1 MTHQYL
7 SGLVLDGRRVVVVG
21 GGGVAQR
28 RLPRLLESGARI
40 DLVSPSI
47 TPTIEGLLGN
57 PSLTWIQRGYQ
68 AGDLDGAWYVVV
80 ATDDDAVNDQVSAEA
95 EERRIFCVRSDDRSR
110 ATAWTPASG
119 QHGNITIGVLGGG
132 DHRRSAAVRDSILEG
147 LRTGEL
153 AARDTRRDTGP
164 DTGRRPGV
172 YLVGG
177 GPGDPDLITVRG
189 RRLLAEADVV
199 VADRLAPQQLLDEL
213 HPDVE
218 LFDAAKLPRGRAAQ
232 QEEINRILVDRG
244 RQGKVVV
251 RLKGGDPYVFGR
263 GFEEAIACA
272 AAGVPWT
279 VVPGIT
285 SSISVPAVSGI
296 PVTHRGVTHEF
307 TVVSGHIPP
316 SHPDSLVNW
325 DALAQLHGTLV
336 LLMAVENLPA
346 ITSRLIEAG
355 RPADTPAAAIAD
367 GTLPSQQ
374 MVTSDLAGIA
384 DAMKE
389 QGVGAPAIVV
399 IGNVVDVAAQL
410 MAGPAGSGRSP
421 AAAGA
426 AGPAGA
432 AGAAGPEGA
441 AGAAG
446 PAGAAGAAGAAG
458 PAGAGGVGAG

>member
-1 MTHQYL
+1 VTSQYL
-7 SGLVLDGRRVVVVG
+7 SGLVLEGRRVVVVG

-28 RLPRLLESGARI
+28 RLPRLLESGAHI
-40 DLVSPSI
+40 DLISPSI
-47 TPTIEGLLGN
+47 TPTIEGLLSN
-57 PSLTWIQRGYQ
+57 TSLNWTERGYQ
-68 AGDLDGAWYVVV
+68 YGDLDGAWYVVV
-80 ATDDDAVNDQVSAEA
+80 ATDDTAVNDQVSQEA

-119 QHGNITIGVLGGG
+119 QHDNVTIGVLGGG
-132 DHRRSAAVRDSILEG
+132 DHRRSAAVRDAILEE

-153 AARDTRRDTGP
+153 GAREVEKRA
-164 DTGRRPGV
+164 GV

-263 GFEEAIACA
+263 GFEEALACA
-272 AAGVPWT
+272 EAGVPWT

-285 SSISVPAVSGI
+285 SSISVPAMSGI

-316 SHPDSLVNW
+316 SHPDSLINW
-325 DALAQLHGTLV
+325 DALAQLSGTLV

-346 ITSRLIEAG
+346 ITERLIAAG
-355 RPADTPAAAIAD
+355 RPGETPAAAIAD
-367 GTLPSQQ
+367 GTLPGQR

-384 DAMKE
+384 AAMQE
-389 QGVGAPAIVV
+389 NGVGAPAIVV
-399 IGNVVDVAAQL
+399 IGNVVEVAAQV
-410 MAGPAGSGRSP
+410 RS
-421 AAAGA
+421 AAVEAD
-426 AGPAGA
+426 
-432 AGAAGPEGA
+432 
-441 AGAAG
+441 
-446 PAGAAGAAGAAG
+446 
-458 PAGAGGVGAG
+458 GGIA

>member
-1 MTHQYL
+1 MTSQYL
-7 SGLVLDGRRVVVVG
+7 SGLVLEGRRVVVVG

-28 RLPRLLESGARI
+28 RLPRLLESGAHI
-40 DLVSPSI
+40 DLISPSS
-47 TPTIEGLLGN
+47 TPTIEGLLSN
-57 PSLTWIQRGYQ
+57 PSLNWIERGYQ
-68 AGDLDGAWYVVV
+68 YGDLDGAWYVVV
-80 ATDDDAVNDQVSAEA
+80 ATDDPAVNDQVSQEA

-119 QHGNITIGVLGGG
+119 QHDNVTIGVLGGG
-132 DHRRSAAVRDSILEG
+132 DHRRSAAVRDAILEE
-147 LRTGEL
+147 LRTGAL
-153 AARDTRRDTGP
+153 GARDVDKH
-164 DTGRRPGV
+164 PGV

-199 VADRLAPQQLLDEL
+199 VADRLAPQPLLDEL

-263 GFEEAIACA
+263 GFEEALACA
-272 AAGVPWT
+272 EAGVPWT

-285 SSISVPAVSGI
+285 SSISVPAMSGI

-316 SHPDSLVNW
+316 SHPDSLINW
-325 DALAQLHGTLV
+325 DALAQLSGTLV
-336 LLMAVENLPA
+336 LLMAVENLPVIA
-346 ITSRLIEAG
+346 ERLIAGG
-355 RPADTPAAAIAD
+355 RPGETPAAAIAD
-367 GTLPSQQ
+367 GTLPGQR

-384 DAMKE
+384 AAMKE
-389 QGVGAPAIVV
+389 NGVGAPAIVV
-399 IGNVVDVAAQL
+399 VGNVVEVAAQV
-410 MAGPAGSGRSP
+410 RS
-421 AAAGA
+421 AAEAD
-426 AGPAGA
+426 
-432 AGAAGPEGA
+432 
-441 AGAAG
+441 
-446 PAGAAGAAGAAG
+446 
-458 PAGAGGVGAG
+458 GGVA

>member
-1 MTHQYL
+1 VTSQYL

-47 TPTIEGLLGN
+47 TPTIEGLLAN
-57 PSLTWIQRGYQ
+57 PSLTWMERGYQ
-68 AGDLDGAWYVVV
+68 DGDLDGAWYVVV
-80 ATDDDAVNDQVSAEA
+80 ATDDLAVNDRVSAEA

-119 QHGNITIGVLGGG
+119 QHDNVTIGVLGGG
-132 DHRRSAAVRDSILEG
+132 DHRRSAAVRDAILEG

-153 AARDTRRDTGP
+153 GAREVEK
-164 DTGRRPGV
+164 RPGV

-199 VADRLAPQQLLDEL
+199 VADRLAPQPLLDEL
-213 HPDVE
+213 HPEVE

-263 GFEEAIACA
+263 GFEEALACA
-272 AAGVPWT
+272 EAGVPWT

-316 SHPDSLVNW
+316 SHPDSLINW

-346 ITSRLIEAG
+346 ITERLIAAG
-355 RPADTPAAAIAD
+355 RPATTPAAAIAD
-367 GTLPSQQ
+367 GTLPGQR

-384 DAMKE
+384 ATMAE
-389 QGVGAPAIVV
+389 AGVGAPAIVV
-399 IGNVVDVAAQL
+399 IGNVVDVAAQ
-410 MAGPAGSGRSP
+410 AR
-421 AAAGA
+421 
-426 AGPAGA
+426 
-432 AGAAGPEGA
+432 
-441 AGAAG
+441 
-446 PAGAAGAAGAAG
+446 
-458 PAGAGGVGAG
+458 

>member
-1 MTHQYL
+1 MTNQYL
-7 SGLVLDGRRVVVVG
+7 SGLVLEGRRVVVVG

-40 DLVSPSI
+40 DLISPAI

-57 PSLTWIQRGYQ
+57 PSLSWIERGYA

-80 ATDDDAVNDQVSAEA
+80 ATDDAAVNDQVSAEA

-119 QHGNITIGVLGGG
+119 QHDNVTIGVLGGG
-132 DHRRSAAVRDSILEG
+132 DHRRSAAVRDAILEG
-147 LRTGEL
+147 LRIGEL
-153 AARDTRRDTGP
+153 AARDVD
-164 DTGRRPGV
+164 RRPGV

-218 LFDAAKLPRGRAAQ
+218 LFDAAKLPRGRAAG

-244 RQGKVVV
+244 LQGKVVV

-263 GFEEAIACA
+263 GFEEALACA

-346 ITSRLIEAG
+346 IAARLIEAG
-355 RPADTPAAAIAD
+355 RPAGTPAAAIAD
-367 GTLPSQQ
+367 GTLPGQR

-384 DAMKE
+384 RAMADE
-389 QGVGAPAIVV
+389 GVGAPAIVV
-399 IGNVVDVAAQL
+399 IGNVVDVAAQGRTEPTPER
-410 MAGPAGSGRSP
+410 ASGGIEHEPTS
-421 AAAGA
+421 G
-426 AGPAGA
+426 
-432 AGAAGPEGA
+432 EGA
-441 AGAAG
+441 
-446 PAGAAGAAGAAG
+446 
-458 PAGAGGVGAG
+458 GVVGQG

>member
-1 MTHQYL
+1 MTSQYL
-7 SGLVLDGRRVVVVG
+7 SGLVLAGRRVVVVG

-28 RLPRLLESGARI
+28 RLPRLLESGALI

-57 PSLTWIQRGYQ
+57 PSLRWIERGYQ
-68 AGDLDGAWYVVV
+68 DGDLDGAWYVVV
-80 ATDDDAVNDQVSAEA
+80 ATDDTAVNDRVSAEA

-119 QHGNITIGVLGGG
+119 QHDQVTIGVLGGG
-132 DHRRSAAVRDSILEG
+132 DHRRSAAVRDAILEG

-153 AARDTRRDTGP
+153 GAREVDRQ
-164 DTGRRPGV
+164 PGV

-244 RQGKVVV
+244 RKGKVVV

-272 AAGVPWT
+272 EAGVPWT

-316 SHPDSLVNW
+316 SHPDSLINW
-325 DALAQLHGTLV
+325 DALAQLSGTLV

-346 ITSRLIEAG
+346 ITERLIAAG
-355 RPADTPAAAIAD
+355 RPAGTPAAAIAD
-367 GTLPSQQ
+367 GTLPGQR
-374 MVTSDLAGIA
+374 MVSADLAGIA
-384 DAMKE
+384 QAMQDA
-389 QGVGAPAIVV
+389 GVGAPAIVV
-399 IGNVVDVAAQL
+399 IGNVVEVAEQA
-410 MAGPAGSGRSP
+410 R
-421 AAAGA
+421 
-426 AGPAGA
+426 
-432 AGAAGPEGA
+432 
-441 AGAAG
+441 
-446 PAGAAGAAGAAG
+446 
-458 PAGAGGVGAG
+458 

>member
-1 MTHQYL
+1 MTDQYL
-7 SGLVLDGRRVVVVG
+7 SGLVLAGRRVVVVG

-40 DLVSPSI
+40 DLISPSI
-47 TPTIEGLLGN
+47 TPTIEGLLSN
-57 PSLTWIQRGYQ
+57 PSLSWTERGYQ
-68 AGDLDGAWYVVV
+68 YGDLDGSWYVVV
-80 ATDDDAVNDQVSAEA
+80 ATDDTAVNDQVSEEA

-119 QHGNITIGVLGGG
+119 QHDNVTIGVLGGG
-132 DHRRSAAVRDSILEG
+132 DHRRSAAVRDAILEG

-153 AARDTRRDTGP
+153 GARETGK
-164 DTGRRPGV
+164 RPGV

-213 HPDVE
+213 PPDVE

-244 RQGKVVV
+244 QQGKVVV

-263 GFEEAIACA
+263 GFEEALACA
-272 AAGVPWT
+272 EAGVPWT

-316 SHPDSLVNW
+316 SHPDSLINW
-325 DALAQLHGTLV
+325 DALAQLSGTLV

-346 ITSRLIEAG
+346 ITERLIAAG
-355 RPADTPAAAIAD
+355 RTADTPAAAIAD
-367 GTLPSQQ
+367 GTLPGQR

-384 DAMKE
+384 ATMAE
-389 QGVGAPAIVV
+389 AGVGAPAIVV
-399 IGNVVDVAAQL
+399 IGNVVDIAAQ
-410 MAGPAGSGRSP
+410 ARGGGTWSP
-421 AAAGA
+421 GTT
-426 AGPAGA
+426 
-432 AGAAGPEGA
+432 
-441 AGAAG
+441 
-446 PAGAAGAAGAAG
+446 
-458 PAGAGGVGAG
+458 

>member
-1 MTHQYL
+1 MTDQYL
-7 SGLVLDGRRVVVVG
+7 SGLVLEGRRVVVVG

-40 DLVSPSI
+40 DLISPAI
-47 TPTIEGLLGN
+47 TPTIEGLLSN
-57 PSLTWIQRGYQ
+57 PSLSWTERGYQ
-68 AGDLDGAWYVVV
+68 YGDLDGSWYVVV
-80 ATDDDAVNDQVSAEA
+80 ATDDTAVNDQVSQEA

-119 QHGNITIGVLGGG
+119 QHDNVTIGVLGGG
-132 DHRRSAAVRDSILEG
+132 DHRRSAAVRDAILEG

-153 AARDTRRDTGP
+153 GAREAGKH
-164 DTGRRPGV
+164 PGV

-244 RQGKVVV
+244 KQGKVVV

-263 GFEEAIACA
+263 GFEEALACA
-272 AAGVPWT
+272 EAGVAWT

-316 SHPDSLVNW
+316 SHPDSLINW
-325 DALAQLHGTLV
+325 DALAQLSGTLV

-346 ITSRLIEAG
+346 ITERLIASG

-367 GTLPSQQ
+367 GTLPGQR

-384 DAMKE
+384 ATMAE
-389 QGVGAPAIVV
+389 AGVGAPAIVV
-399 IGNVVDVAAQL
+399 IGNVVDVAAQ
-410 MAGPAGSGRSP
+410 ARGDGSQ
-421 AAAGA
+421 
-426 AGPAGA
+426 
-432 AGAAGPEGA
+432 PETA
-441 AGAAG
+441 
-446 PAGAAGAAGAAG
+446 
-458 PAGAGGVGAG
+458 

>member
-40 DLVSPSI
+40 DLISPSI

-57 PSLTWIQRGYQ
+57 PSLTWIERGFED
-68 AGDLDGAWYVVV
+68 GDLDGAWYVVV
-80 ATDDDAVNDQVSAEA
+80 ATDDASVNDRVSAEA

-119 QHGNITIGVLGGG
+119 QHDNVTIGVLGGG
-132 DHRRSAAVRDSILEG
+132 DHRKSAAVRDAILEG

-153 AARDTRRDTGP
+153 AARDVD
-164 DTGRRPGV
+164 RRPGV

-199 VADRLAPQQLLDEL
+199 VADRLAPQPLLDEL

-232 QEEINRILVDRG
+232 QEEINRILVERG
-244 RQGKVVV
+244 RAGKVVV

-263 GFEEAIACA
+263 GFEEALACA
-272 AAGVPWT
+272 EAGVPWT

-346 ITSRLIEAG
+346 IAERLVAG
-355 RPADTPAAAIAD
+355 GKPAETPAAAIAD
-367 GTLPSQQ
+367 GTLPGQR

-384 DAMKE
+384 QAMKDE
-389 QGVGAPAIVV
+389 GVGAPAIVV
-399 IGNVVDVAAQL
+399 IGNVVDVAAQ
-410 MAGPAGSGRSP
+410 AR
-421 AAAGA
+421 
-426 AGPAGA
+426 
-432 AGAAGPEGA
+432 
-441 AGAAG
+441 
-446 PAGAAGAAGAAG
+446 
-458 PAGAGGVGAG
+458 

>member
-1 MTHQYL
+1 MTDQYL
-7 SGLVLDGRRVVVVG
+7 SGLVLEGRRVVVVG

-28 RLPRLLESGARI
+28 RLPRLLESGAKI
-40 DLVSPSI
+40 DLISPSI
-47 TPTIEGLLGN
+47 TPTIEGLLSN
-57 PSLTWIQRGYQ
+57 ASLSWTQRGYRY
-68 AGDLDGAWYVVV
+68 GDLDGSWYVVV
-80 ATDDDAVNDQVSAEA
+80 ATDDTAVNDQVSQEA

-119 QHGNITIGVLGGG
+119 QHDNVTIGVLGGG
-132 DHRRSAAVRDSILEG
+132 DHRRSAAVRDAILEG

-153 AARDTRRDTGP
+153 GAREAGKH
-164 DTGRRPGV
+164 PGV

-244 RQGKVVV
+244 KQGKVVV

-263 GFEEAIACA
+263 GFEEALACA
-272 AAGVPWT
+272 EAGVRWT

-285 SSISVPAVSGI
+285 SSISVPAVCGI

-307 TVVSGHIPP
+307 TVVSGHVPP
-316 SHPDSLVNW
+316 SHPDSLINW
-325 DALAQLHGTLV
+325 DALAQLSGTLV

-346 ITSRLIEAG
+346 ITERLIAG
-355 RPADTPAAAIAD
+355 GRHAGTPAAAIAD
-367 GTLPSQQ
+367 GTLPGQR

-384 DAMKE
+384 ATMAE
-389 QGVGAPAIVV
+389 AGVGAPAIVV
-399 IGNVVDVAAQL
+399 IGNVVDVAAQ
-410 MAGPAGSGRSP
+410 ARGDGTQ
-421 AAAGA
+421 
-426 AGPAGA
+426 
-432 AGAAGPEGA
+432 PETA
-441 AGAAG
+441 
-446 PAGAAGAAGAAG
+446 
-458 PAGAGGVGAG
+458 

>member
-1 MTHQYL
+1 MTNQYL
-7 SGLVLDGRRVVVVG
+7 SGLVLEGRRVVVVG

-28 RLPRLLESGARI
+28 RLPRLLEAGARI

-57 PSLTWIQRGYQ
+57 PALTWIERGYA

-80 ATDDDAVNDQVSAEA
+80 ATDDASVNDQVSAEA

-119 QHGNITIGVLGGG
+119 QHDNVTIGVLGGG
-132 DHRRSAAVRDSILEG
+132 DHRRSAAVRDAILEG
-147 LRTGEL
+147 LRVGEL
-153 AARDTRRDTGP
+153 AARDVD
-164 DTGRRPGV
+164 RRPGV

-244 RQGKVVV
+244 LQGKVVV

-263 GFEEAIACA
+263 GFEEALACA

-325 DALAQLHGTLV
+325 DALAHLHGTLV

-346 ITSRLIEAG
+346 IAERLIAAG
-355 RPADTPAAAIAD
+355 KPADTPAAAIAD
-367 GTLPSQQ
+367 GTLPGQR

-384 DAMKE
+384 QTMADD
-389 QGVGAPAIVV
+389 GVGAPAIVV
-399 IGNVVDVAAQL
+399 IGNVVDVAAQ
-410 MAGPAGSGRSP
+410 GRTEPAT
-421 AAAGA
+421 
-426 AGPAGA
+426 
-432 AGAAGPEGA
+432 
-441 AGAAG
+441 
-446 PAGAAGAAGAAG
+446 
-458 PAGAGGVGAG
+458 GGTVGQA